1 MCGIAGKIYF
11 DLKRS
16 VTRQELHMMAGT
28 MVHRG
33 PDGEGVWSDGNVG
46 LAHRR
51 LAIIDLTD
59 LASQPMCNEDG
70 TVWITFNGEIY
81 NFQDLRRDLE
91 ERGHIF
97 RTHSDTEAIV
107 HAYEEYG
114 RGCLEKLRGMFAF
127 AIWDGRTR
135 TLFIARDR
143 VGKKPL
149 FYFLGRDR
157 FLFASEIKALPM
169 DETVPRDPDPIAIDH
184 FLALGY
190 VPGPRT
196 AFLGI
201 RKLPSAHWMEVRNGK
216 VETGRYWKLRYTPKR
231 NIRMADAIAELDWR
245 LAEAVRLRLI
255 SEVPLGAFLSG
266 GVDSSAVVIQMAAAM
281 DRPVRTFS
289 VGFGAEAF
297 DERPFARQVSERYG
311 TDHTE
316 LVVEAPVR
324 DILSRLAWH
333 YDEPFGD
340 SSAVPSF
347 AIAELTRQYVTV
359 VLNGDGADESFA
371 GYDWYKMDRMV
382 QRSEVIPLCIRQCV
396 AKLIR
401 CLPKQIKSGT
411 PIWKIRRLAEVAA
424 LMPSRRYSQWVEH
437 FAPIERQKLFTG
449 AFMDSIQE
457 SDPDALFVSAFES
470 SDAEEWLDSLLDTDV
485 NLYLVDDLLVK
496 MDRATMAHSLEAR
509 SPFLDHVLMEFVAS
523 LPVAFKQA
531 WGQKKRILKASLRGR
546 VPNEILDRPK
556 MGFSVPIAEWF
567 RGDLREMA
575 HDVLLSA
582 RAFQRGYFDPE
593 EITNLLHE
601 HGGRIDHGTRLWD
614 LLMLELWHREFVDRA
629 ASLNSSDTVQHW

>member
-1 MCGIAGKIYF
+1 
-11 DLKRS
+11 
-16 VTRQELHMMAGT
+16 MMAGT

-371 GYDWYKMDRMV
+371 GMTG
-382 QRSEVIPLCIRQCV
+382 IRWIVWCNV
-396 AKLIR
+396 
-401 CLPKQIKSGT
+401 
-411 PIWKIRRLAEVAA
+411 
-424 LMPSRRYSQWVEH
+424 
-437 FAPIERQKLFTG
+437 
-449 AFMDSIQE
+449 
-457 SDPDALFVSAFES
+457 
-470 SDAEEWLDSLLDTDV
+470 
-485 NLYLVDDLLVK
+485 
-496 MDRATMAHSLEAR
+496 AR
-509 SPFLDHVLMEFVAS
+509 SYPCVSGSVSQNSFVVS
-523 LPVAFKQA
+523 QNK
-531 WGQKKRILKASLRGR
+531 LR
-546 VPNEILDRPK
+546 
-556 MGFSVPIAEWF
+556 AEPQSGKF
-567 RGDLREMA
+567 GA
-575 HDVLLSA
+575 
-582 RAFQRGYFDPE
+582 
-593 EITNLLHE
+593 
-601 HGGRIDHGTRLWD
+601 
-614 LLMLELWHREFVDRA
+614 
-629 ASLNSSDTVQHW
+629 